1 MQIKARDLSDL
12 WFQAVYNVLDVG
24 KRRTVDHGSY
34 AGQQRIEF
42 DMFTAY
48 VRYPGVRPLL
58 PQIPESLGLPNPV
71 SEDYLDS
78 YMAYLMEDEVLPGEG
93 YTYGQ
98 RIKPQIPYVIDA
110 YRNRGLTNN
119 QVVIRVAEPDDR
131 FLDDPPC
138 LQMIDT
144 AIRDGYLEFFVYF
157 RSWELW
163 AGLPANLAGIQL
175 LKEYLAAE
183 IGVKDGP
190 MTVMSKGLHIYGY
203 AEDLVKKRLGR
214 A

>member
-1 MQIKARDLSDL
+1 
-12 WFQAVYNVLDVG
+12 
-24 KRRTVDHGSY
+24 
-34 AGQQRIEF
+34 
-42 DMFTAY
+42 
-48 VRYPGVRPLL
+48 
-58 PQIPESLGLPNPV
+58 
-71 SEDYLDS
+71 
-78 YMAYLMEDEVLPGEG
+78 
-93 YTYGQ
+93 
-98 RIKPQIPYVIDA
+98 
-110 YRNRGLTNN
+110 
-119 QVVIRVAEPDDR
+119 
-131 FLDDPPC
+131 
-138 LQMIDT
+138 MIDT